1 MTFDI
6 YIYTYITI
14 NNIEYNREIKNNSFY
29 SQGNKNK
36 KETTQDNIESIQ
48 KFQTYFTLLM
58 FNKYPKCSK
67 IINMYSSNK
76 T

>member
-1 MTFDI
+1 MTL

-29 SQGNKNK
+29 SQENYNK

-48 KFQTYFTLLM
+48 KF
-58 FNKYPKCSK
+58 
-67 IINMYSSNK
+67 
-76 T
+76 